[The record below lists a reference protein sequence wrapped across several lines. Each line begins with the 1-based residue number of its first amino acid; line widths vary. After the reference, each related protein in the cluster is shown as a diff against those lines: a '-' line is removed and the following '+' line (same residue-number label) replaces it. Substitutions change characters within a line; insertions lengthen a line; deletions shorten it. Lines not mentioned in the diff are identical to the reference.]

1 LGGIGVALI
10 LVIAYFV
17 NNDYDIIDNSNL
29 SKNAG
34 SNLIQTSDYSC
45 IDCNILLISIDTL
58 RAENLGA
65 LGYVHETSP
74 NLSKLAKDGILF
86 TNAYSQIPFTPPS
99 HWSMLTGLRPY
110 HHQQFSPSAN
120 GSDFVT
126 LPDIFSD
133 NGYQTY
139 GIVSARILSGI
150 NGEFDDFT
158 SVKTVK
164 NLQNGEATT
173 EKAVTILEENQNSK
187 FFLFLHYYDTH
198 YPYTPPEDYD
208 IYDILD
214 GSYYEVA
221 KKFSNMPT
229 IKKATNLASMAAYD
243 GEILYNDAHVRIVM
257 DKLEE
262 MGLAENTIVIVT
274 SDHGECF
281 GDRIVTNG
289 EQALQSSCMKHG
301 YSLLEKEL
309 HVPLIVYN
317 PKSDLKDIVIDDV
330 VESVDIFP
338 TILAMVG
345 IGYDSEIDGE
355 SLVGLFTGGDRKKH
369 FAISQLSGGLK
380 RTPENSH
387 FSIIIDDSKL
397 VIQKVYDG
405 ISHDRRNRDGN
416 WNVPLSS
423 EQSLNHTIIKELYKL
438 TEYETLVSINENIKI
453 VEKLE
458 NIFYTELGGR
468 TIDEIEEEATFTESD
483 EDILKRFGYI
493 G

>member
-1 LGGIGVALI
+1 LGGGIGVVLFLI
-10 LVIAYFV
+10 IAYF
-17 NNDYDIIDNSNL
+17 
-29 SKNAG
+29 G
-34 SNLIQTSDYSC
+34 SNLIQTTDYSC

-65 LGYVHETSP
+65 YGYVHETSP

-86 TNAYSQIPFTPPS
+86 TNAYSQVPFTPPS
-99 HWSMLTGLRPY
+99 HWSMLSGLRPY

-120 GSDFVT
+120 GMDVVT
-126 LPDIFSD
+126 LPEIFSD

-139 GIVSARILSGI
+139 GIISAKILSGI

-158 SVKTVK
+158 SMKSAK
-164 NLQNGEATT
+164 HLLNGEATT

-208 IYDILD
+208 IYDSLD
-214 GSYYEVA
+214 GSYDKVA
-221 KKFSNMPT
+221 KKFSNMNT
-229 IKKATNLASMAAYD
+229 TKKATNLASLAAYD
-243 GEILYNDAHVRIVM
+243 GEIFYNDAHVGVVM

-262 MGLAENTIVIVT
+262 MRLAENTIVVVT

-281 GDRIVTNG
+281 GDRVVTNG
-289 EQALQSSCMKHG
+289 ERVLKSNCWKHG
-301 YSLLEKEL
+301 DSLLEKEL

-369 FAISQLSGGLK
+369 FAISQLSGGVK
-380 RTPENSH
+380 GTPENSH

-397 VIQKVYDG
+397 VIQKVYDS
-405 ISHDRRNRDGN
+405 IPERDKPED
-416 WNVPLSS
+416 WD
-423 EQSLNHTIIKELYKL
+423 LNTAFVAPTLQGLNYTINKELYKL
-438 TEYETLVSINENIKI
+438 TEYETLVPINENIKI
-453 VEKLE
+453 LEKLE
-458 NIFYTELGGR
+458 NIFNAELDGR
-468 TIDEIEEEATFTESD
+468 TFDEIEEESTFTESD

>member
-1 LGGIGVALI
+1 MYKKLLFSIIAVAFVGGIFTV
-10 LVIAYFV
+10 AYF
-17 NNDYDIIDNSNL
+17 
-29 SKNAG
+29 G
-34 SNLIQTSDYSC
+34 SNLIQTTDYSC

-65 LGYVHETSP
+65 YGYVHETSP

-99 HWSMLTGLRPY
+99 HWSMLSGLRPY

-120 GSDFVT
+120 GSDVVT
-126 LPDIFSD
+126 LPEIFSD

-139 GIVSARILSGI
+139 GIISAKILSGI
-150 NGEFDDFT
+150 NDEFDDFT
-158 SVKTVK
+158 HVKIRKHLTI
-164 NLQNGEATT
+164 GEAAT

-187 FFLFLHYYDTH
+187 FFLFLHYFDTH
-198 YPYTPPEDYD
+198 APYTPPEDYD
-208 IYDILD
+208 IYDSTD
-214 GSYYEVA
+214 GSYDEVA
-221 KKFSNMPT
+221 KKIS
-229 IKKATNLASMAAYD
+229 KKMINLADMAAYD
-243 GEILYNDAHVRIVM
+243 GEILYNDDHVRIVM

-262 MGLAENTIVIVT
+262 LRLAENTIVIVT

-281 GDRIVTNG
+281 GDRVVTNG
-289 EQALQSSCMKHG
+289 ERALQSYCMKHG
-301 YSLLEKEL
+301 FSLLEKEL

-369 FAISQLSGGLK
+369 FAISQLSGGFK
-380 RTPENSH
+380 RTPENTH

-397 VIQKVYDG
+397 VIQKVYDSITEITG
-405 ISHDRRNRDGN
+405 PEN
-416 WNVPLSS
+416 WNKESAFLEMKIPN
-423 EQSLNHTIIKELYKL
+423 EQSLNYTINKELYKL
-438 TEYETLVSINENIKI
+438 TEYETLVPINENIKI
-453 VEKLE
+453 LEKLE
-458 NIFYTELGGR
+458 NIFHAELDGR
-468 TIDEIEEEATFTESD
+468 TIDEIEEESTFTESD